1 MKNIQKQ
8 VILRCIICGNDQFST
23 VDENIEDVKNA
34 SDETVIK
41 CSDCGR
47 MVTKNE
53 LIEENSENIEINI
66 EETKKEMFEE
76 VLKKFGGKK
85 FK

>member
-47 MVTKNE
+47 LVTKKE

-66 EETKKEMFEE
+66 EETKKEIFEE
-76 VLKKFGGKK
+76 ILKKFGGKK